1 MIGLTCDSI
10 ILVFE
15 YVEYE
20 YGDVVL
26 VYIDG
31 RNGEGRLNGFDVI
44 FLFIFIF
51 CYFEYCYMFIYFIY
65 FYIYIVLYS
74 LEVISVYYI
83 L

>member
-1 MIGLTCDSI
+1 VLILLVYELKLGLDVDMMGLTCDSM

-15 YVEYE
+15 YPEYE

-44 FLFIFIF
+44 FVCF
-51 CYFEYCYMFIYFIY
+51 CYFEYCYMFIYFYI
-65 FYIYIVLYS
+65 FYIC
-74 LEVISVYYI
+74 
-83 L
+83 